1 MRKKKLNLHTLSRM
15 AAAALFF
22 ILFISNL
29 SIAQIFSE
37 PFNYTPDAV
46 NGLSAQSSGTWVR
59 INSGD
64 SILVTSGNQ
73 NYAGLTTGS
82 GNMISYGGAG
92 ADYYRPFTNQTSG
105 TVYASF
111 LLNVTNISAQS
122 TAGGYTFGY
131 MENNSTSN
139 FGATVWIRNNAA
151 AGTTQYNIGVN
162 PRTTIANTVWAPNV
176 LDVNTT
182 YMVVISYQIVA
193 GAGNDIVKMWI
204 NPVSFGGT
212 EPNSDLTATNTGTD
226 LTTGVQRF
234 FCRQDAAA
242 TTPTL
247 SMDELRV
254 GTTWAEVTPSIIS
267 ASVTMPA
274 RVFNNITIDNAVVTL
289 SASDTI
295 TGTLTMQ
302 NGGTLVTDANEVVF
316 TNTATDPTENN
327 TNRIIGRANMLP
339 RNIDVGAL
347 NFLGFGI
354 GAGGNPIP
362 DLQIIRTTGPAGVIG
377 GSIACSWDVITNFNT
392 QDRTSSFTFPS
403 VLDNG
408 IDMTQAQLYFRG
420 TVISGWYSVPGTQ
433 NLSGSD
439 PRVYT
444 QNDVNYTQATLYTV
458 SDPSHVVPVELASFT
473 SVVSGANVKLSWST
487 VYEENNSG
495 FDIERKNAGG
505 SWVKVAN
512 VKGNGTSNV
521 SHAYSF
527 EDRNL
532 ATGNYN
538 YRLKQIDF
546 NGNFEYFNLSNEVT
560 VGVPDKFV
568 LSQNY
573 PNPFNPSTSINYELP
588 MTNYVSLKIYDM
600 VGKEVA
606 SLVNQNQQAGY
617 YTVKFDGSKLSS
629 GTYFYK
635 IQAGDFSSIKKMM
648 LVK

>member
-1 MRKKKLNLHTLSRM
+1 MRMKKTNLHLLKRM
-15 AAAALFF
+15 VIAALFL
-22 ILFISNL
+22 ILLISNI
-29 SIAQIFSE
+29 SVAQLFTE

-46 NGLSAQSSGTWVR
+46 NGLSAQSGAVWVR

-162 PRTTIANTVWAPNV
+162 PRTTIGNTVWAPNV

-234 FCRQDAAA
+234 FCRQDAAG

-289 SASDTI
+289 SANDTI
-295 TGTLTMQ
+295 NGTLTMQ
-302 NGGTLVTDANEVVF
+302 NGGTLVTDLNEVVF
-316 TNTATDPTENN
+316 TNTASDPAENN
-327 TNRIIGRANMLP
+327 TNRIIGRANMLA
-339 RNIDVGAL
+339 RNIGTGAL

-354 GAGGNPIP
+354 SSHTNPIS
-362 DLQIIRTTGPAGVIG
+362 DLQVIRTTGSAGVIG
-377 GSIACSWDVITNFNT
+377 GSIACSWDVISNSFT

-403 VLDNG
+403 ILDNG

-420 TVISGWYSVPGTQ
+420 TVISGWFPVPGTQ
-433 NLSGSD
+433 NISGSD
-439 PRVYT
+439 PRVYN

-473 SVVSGANVKLSWST
+473 SVINGANVKLSWNT

-495 FDIERKNAGG
+495 FDVERKNSGS

-512 VKGNGTSNV
+512 VKGNGTSNNAH
-521 SHAYSF
+521 SYSY
-527 EDRNL
+527 EDKNL
-532 ATGNYN
+532 ASGNYN

-546 NGNFEYFNLSNEVT
+546 NGNYKYYDLQNEVV
-560 VGVPDKFV
+560 VGVPSKFA

-573 PNPFNPSTSINYELP
+573 PNPFNPSTNINFELP
-588 MTNYVSLKIYDM
+588 AANFVSLKIYDM
-600 VGKEVA
+600 TGREVMQ
-606 SLVNQNQQAGY
+606 LVNEIKEAGY
-617 YTVKFDGSKLSS
+617 YTVKFNASMLSS
-629 GTYFYK
+629 GIYFYK
-635 IQAGDFSSIKKMM
+635 IQAGDFVSTKKMM